1 MPTAFQQYR
10 ALVRWNLLEV
20 RRARVL
26 WLVLGVML
34 GAGLAAGFIGALALG
49 EAAAQRVVIYAGLVR
64 PGLAAVVVLVVVAS
78 VVREQA
84 DRTVELL
91 LMRPLSRPVWY
102 LARLLSYLLVV
113 VLAAALAALPLC
125 WATPLVNVL
134 FWALALSCELAV
146 LAALALACAVSLA
159 QLPGAV
165 AATAA
170 FYVLARTLSTL
181 LLLAHSSTLDLSQP
195 FNRALVAALTG
206 VAWLVPDFSDFAA
219 SGWLIYG
226 LHGASPGWML
236 AQSALYLALLSVL
249 GLIDWQRRNL

>member
-78 VVREQA
+78 LVREQA

-102 LARLLSYLLVV
+102 LARLLSYL
-113 VLAAALAALPLC
+113 
-125 WATPLVNVL
+125 
-134 FWALALSCELAV
+134 
-146 LAALALACAVSLA
+146 CAG
-159 QLPGAV
+159 P
-165 AATAA
+165 
-170 FYVLARTLSTL
+170 
-181 LLLAHSSTLDLSQP
+181 HP
-195 FNRALVAALTG
+195 
-206 VAWLVPDFSDFAA
+206 
-219 SGWLIYG
+219 
-226 LHGASPGWML
+226 
-236 AQSALYLALLSVL
+236 
-249 GLIDWQRRNL
+249 